1 MDRPGFMPGVCGAT
15 LEPCGGWLEPDVQI
29 MLTIRRAA
37 LADVSRL
44 AALSEVLGYPVDA
57 GVLARRLTR
66 LLARDENVMLVA
78 VAPSGEVVGWIHA
91 LELELLEV
99 ERHCE
104 IAGLVVDVA
113 HRGQGAG
120 RQLVEAA
127 ERWAAARGHGDM
139 SVRSNVVR
147 VESHPFYERM
157 GYRRVKTQ
165 HAYRKALTPRG
176 D

>member
-1 MDRPGFMPGVCGAT
+1 MAGSK
-15 LEPCGGWLEPDVQI
+15 WLEPHVQI
-29 MLTIRRAA
+29 MLTTRCAT
-37 LADVSRL
+37 LADIPRL

-57 GVLARRLTR
+57 GALANRLKR
-66 LLARDENVMLVA
+66 LLARSDNVVLVA
-78 VAPSGEVVGWIHA
+78 VAPCGEVVGWIHA

-113 HRGQGAG
+113 YRGKGAG

-127 ERWAAARGHGDM
+127 ERWAAGRGNGNM
-139 SVRSNVVR
+139 NVRSNVVR
-147 VESHPFYERM
+147 ADSHPFYERM
-157 GYRRVKTQ
+157 GYERVKTQ
-165 HAYRKALTPRG
+165 HAYRKTLTPRR

>member
-1 MDRPGFMPGVCGAT
+1 VAR
-15 LEPCGGWLEPDVQI
+15 LEAGGEWLEPDVQV

-37 LADVSRL
+37 LTDVQRL
-44 AALSEVLGYPVDA
+44 TALSEVLGYPVDA
-57 GVLARRLTR
+57 DALANRLAR
-66 LLARDENVMLVA
+66 LLAREESVVFVA

-113 HRGQGAG
+113 YRGQGAG
-120 RQLVEAA
+120 HQLVEAA

-165 HAYRKALTPRG
+165 HAYSKALAPG
-176 D
+176 GE

>member
-1 MDRPGFMPGVCGAT
+1 
-15 LEPCGGWLEPDVQI
+15 

-37 LADVSRL
+37 LDDAARL
-44 AALSEVLGYPVDA
+44 TALSEVLGYPVDA
-57 GVLARRLTR
+57 GALANRLKR
-66 LLARDENVMLVA
+66 LLARGDNVVLVA

-104 IAGLVVDVA
+104 IAGLVVDA
-113 HRGQGAG
+113 AYRRQGAG

-127 ERWAAARGHGDM
+127 ERWAADRGHGEIG
-139 SVRSNVVR
+139 VHSNVVR
-147 VESHPFYERM
+147 AESHPFYEQM

-165 HAYRKALTPRG
+165 HAYRKALTAG
-176 D
+176 GQ

>member
-1 MDRPGFMPGVCGAT
+1 
-15 LEPCGGWLEPDVQI
+15 
-29 MLTIRRAA
+29 MLTTRRAT
-37 LADVSRL
+37 LADVPRL

-57 GVLARRLTR
+57 GALANRLTR
-66 LLARDENVMLVA
+66 LLARDENVVFVVVTAL
-78 VAPSGEVVGWIHA
+78 GEGVGWVHA

-113 HRGQGAG
+113 YRSQGAG

-127 ERWAAARGHGDM
+127 ERWAAGRGNAHM
-139 SVRSNVVR
+139 NVRSNVVR
-147 VESHPFYERM
+147 AESHPFYERM
-157 GYRRVKTQ
+157 GYERVKTQ
-165 HAYRKALTPRG
+165 HAYRKTLTLRQ